1 MSTQGAAADDSV
13 GAMLRETAD
22 RLFQAHCD
30 TATRRSADQGTWP
43 AVLWAAIEAAGLHRA
58 LVPESA
64 GGFGVAVPDA
74 LSLLKVAGA
83 HAAPVPLAETMLASW
98 LLARAGLDIPEGPL
112 TVGPVR
118 NHERVA
124 LTASGDGWQVSGT
137 LTRVPWGRNVE
148 RLVVLADAQVA
159 LVGRASWSI
168 EPGENVAREPRDTLR
183 LDGRVI
189 AAGPYPAIAPDLIAG
204 GAATELTA
212 VGAVT
217 ELTAVGAAMRA
228 QQIAGALTRLT
239 EMTVQYAQ
247 ERVQFGR
254 PIGKF
259 QAVQQNLAV
268 LAGQAAA
275 AVAAADLAAEAVAD
289 GVSILPIAAGKARA
303 GEAAGIT
310 AGIAHQV
317 HGAIGFTFEH
327 DLHFLTRL
335 LWSWRDE
342 FGNETAWN
350 RLLGRHMA
358 RAGADRLWAEI
369 TAA

>member
-1 MSTQGAAADDSV
+1 MSGVHSAPDDSV

-22 RLFQAHCD
+22 RLFEAHCD
-30 TATRRSADQGTWP
+30 TVTQRAADQGTWP
-43 AVLWAAIEAAGLHRA
+43 VALWAAVEAAGLHRA

-64 GGFGVAVPDA
+64 GGFGVAVADA
-74 LSLLKVAGA
+74 LSLLRVAGA
-83 HAAPVPLAETMLASW
+83 HALPVPLAETMLASW
-98 LLARAGLDIPEGPL
+98 LLAAAGLEVPDGPL
-112 TVGPVR
+112 TAGPVR
-118 NHERVA
+118 DGESVT
-124 LTASGDGWQVSGT
+124 LSGPDGGWHVSGT

-148 RLVVLADAQVA
+148 RLVVLAGAQVA
-159 LVGRASWSI
+159 LVGRESWSV
-168 EPGENVAREPRDTLR
+168 EPGENVAREPRDTIR

-189 AAGPYPAIAPDLIAG
+189 AAGPTPTAASDLI
-204 GAATELTA
+204 
-212 VGAVT
+212 
-217 ELTAVGAAMRA
+217 AVGAAMRT
-228 QQIAGALTRLT
+228 QQIAGAVMRLT
-239 EMTVQYAQ
+239 EMTVRYAQ

-275 AVAAADLAAEAVAD
+275 AVAAADLAAEALAD
-289 GVSILPIAAGKARA
+289 GIRILPIAAGKARA
-303 GEAAGIT
+303 GEAAGIA

-327 DLHFLTRL
+327 NLHFLTRR

-342 FGNETAWN
+342 FGNDSAWN

-358 RAGADRLWAEI
+358 QAGADRLWAEI